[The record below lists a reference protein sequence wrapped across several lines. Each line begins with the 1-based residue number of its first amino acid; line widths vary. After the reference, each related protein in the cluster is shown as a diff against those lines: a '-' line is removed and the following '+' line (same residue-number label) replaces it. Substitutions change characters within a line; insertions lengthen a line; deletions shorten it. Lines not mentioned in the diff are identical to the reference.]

1 MDYKIIYD
9 QRTHLGEGIYWDDV
23 TRAYYFVDIMRNE
36 FHCLKDGVD
45 TVLQTF
51 DDFVGFTVPTTDGR
65 FMVGCGRDLLLF
77 DPITKTSKKMFS
89 VDEEFSNNRFNDGKA
104 TPDGRIIAGTMN
116 NALNEDDFAPNS
128 DTGGLF
134 SITAGEKP
142 LRLMSGKKVPNGLA
156 FSRDNKIMFHTDTF
170 SQTIKAYAYDEK
182 TGSIEY
188 LRDVV
193 KIPEEL
199 GSPDGMTI
207 SDDDTIFA
215 ALWGGGAVAVIDTK
229 KGEITELIKLPV
241 LHVTCCAFGGEN
253 LDELVVNTSSID
265 SPIEQ
270 YPDAGKIFKLNV
282 GKKGKKT
289 DRFDLK
295 EETK

>member
-1 MDYKIIYD
+1 MAYEIIYN
-9 QRTHLGEGIYWDDV
+9 QRTHLGEGIYWDDA
-23 TRAYYFVDIMRNE
+23 TKAYYFVDIMRKE
-36 FHCLKDGVD
+36 FHRLKDGED
-45 TVLQTF
+45 TLLHTF
-51 DDFVGFTVPTTDGR
+51 DDFVGFTVPTTNGK
-65 FMVGCGRDLLLF
+65 FMVGCGKDLLLF
-77 DPITKTSKKMFS
+77 DPETNEIVKKFS
-89 VDEEFSNNRFNDGKA
+89 VDEEFSDNRFNDGKA

-134 SITAGEKP
+134 SITKDETP
-142 LRLMSGKKVPNGLA
+142 IRLMSGKKVPNGLA
-156 FSRDNKIMFHTDTF
+156 FSKDNKTMFHTDTF

-182 TGSIEY
+182 TGKIEF

-215 ALWGGGAVAVIDTK
+215 ALWGGGAVAVIDTV
-229 KGEITELIKLPV
+229 KGEIIDLIKLPV

-253 LDELVVNTSSID
+253 LDEFVVTTSAIE
-265 SPIEQ
+265 SPEDK

-282 GKKGKKT
+282 GKKGKPV
-289 DRFDLK
+289 DRFNI
-295 EETK
+295 